1 MGQRR
6 RALGHRAVSDDARV
20 AFVTG
25 AGAGIGRACAV
36 ALSSA
41 GLSVAVGFG
50 GNKEGAT
57 ETASMCGGVAV
68 EVDVS
73 DSASVDNAFKHI
85 EGELGAVTVLVNNA
99 GVTGDGLLL
108 RMKDD
113 DWQKVLRVNLDGAF
127 HCIRRATPG
136 MMKARYG
143 RIVNMGSVVGMS
155 GSAGQVNYAA
165 AKAGLVGLSRS
176 VARELASRNVTCNV
190 VAPGPIATAM
200 TDALSAERVAAITD
214 AVPAGR
220 MGTPD
225 EVAATVRFLCSDAAA
240 YITGAVIP
248 VDGGLG
254 LGH

>member
-1 MGQRR
+1 M
-6 RALGHRAVSDDARV
+6 SEPEARV
-20 AFVTG
+20 VFVTG

-36 ALSSA
+36 ALSEV
-41 GLSVAVGFG
+41 GLRVAVGFG
-50 GNKEGAT
+50 GNKEGAN
-57 ETASMCGGVAV
+57 ETASLCGGLAV
-68 EVDVS
+68 EIDVA
-73 DSASVDNAFKHI
+73 DSASVDSAFKQI
-85 EGELGAVTVLVNNA
+85 EDGLGPVTVLVNNA

-108 RMKDD
+108 RMKDE

-143 RIVNMGSVVGMS
+143 RIVNMGSVVGLT

-165 AKAGLVGLSRS
+165 AKAGLIGLSRS

-200 TDALSAERVAAITD
+200 TDALSDERLAAITD
-214 AVPAGR
+214 AVPARR
-220 MGTPD
+220 MGTCE
-225 EVAATVRFLCSDAAA
+225 EVAATVAFLCSEKAAF
-240 YITGAVIP
+240 ITGAVVP

>member
-1 MGQRR
+1 VFKPGDFFEPAERTRR
-6 RALGHRAVSDDARV
+6 LCAQLVGANTEAL
-20 AFVTG
+20 AFVPTVS
-25 AGAGIGRACAV
+25 AGMAVVAANLSDPAAVDGLVGQAEAAAGQVDILIANAGITR
-36 ALSSA
+36 
-41 GLSVAVGFG
+41 
-50 GNKEGAT
+50 
-57 ETASMCGGVAV
+57 
-68 EVDVS
+68 
-73 DSASVDNAFKHI
+73 
-85 EGELGAVTVLVNNA
+85 
-99 GVTGDGLLL
+99 DGLLL
-108 RMKDD
+108 RMKDE
-113 DWQKVLRVNLDGAF
+113 DWQNVLRVNLDGAF

-143 RIVNMGSVVGMS
+143 RIVNMGSVVGLT

-200 TDALSAERVAAITD
+200 TDALSDERVAAITN

-220 MGTPD
+220 MGTTE
-225 EVAATVRFLCSDAAA
+225 EVAATVAFLCSDAAA
-240 YITGAVIP
+240 YITGAVVP

>member
-1 MGQRR
+1 MTSE
-6 RALGHRAVSDDARV
+6 ALSHQPRV

-36 ALSSA
+36 ALGEA
-41 GLSVAVGFG
+41 GMRVAVGFG
-50 GNKEGAT
+50 GNKEGAN
-57 ETASMCGGVAV
+57 ETASMCGGLVV

-73 DSASVDNAFKHI
+73 DSASVDNAFKQL
-85 EGELGAVTVLVNNA
+85 ESELGPVTVLVNNA

-108 RMKDD
+108 RMKDE

-127 HCIRRATPG
+127 HCTRRATPG
-136 MMKARYG
+136 MMKKRYG
-143 RIVNMGSVVGMS
+143 RIVNMGSVVGLS

-165 AKAGLVGLSRS
+165 AKAGLIGLSRS

-200 TDALSAERVAAITD
+200 TDALTEERVAAITG
-214 AVPAGR
+214 AVPLGR
-220 MGTPD
+220 MGTVE
-225 EVAATVRFLCSDAAA
+225 EVAAVVAFLCGEAAG
-240 YITGAVIP
+240 YVTGAVVP